1 MCIIQMSAE
10 IKTHS
15 PIKITNEIQ
24 NKTEQ
29 YGLTQQLFDPF
40 SSSPPN
46 SFMSNLK
53 RRMSVYE
60 FFMKDAIRNSE

>member
-1 MCIIQMSAE
+1 MSAE
-10 IKTHS
+10 ITTHS
-15 PIKITNEIQ
+15 PIKIPNEIK

-46 SFMSNLK
+46 SFMSKLK
-53 RRMSVYE
+53 KRMSVYE

>member
-1 MCIIQMSAE
+1 MSSN
-10 IKTHS
+10 IKTQQQ
-15 PIKITNEIQ
+15 PIKMPNEMQ
-24 NKTEQ
+24 TKTEQ

-46 SFMSNLK
+46 SFISNLK

-60 FFMKDAIRNSE
+60 FFIKEAIRNSE

>member
-1 MCIIQMSAE
+1 MSTE
-10 IKTHS
+10 IKTHR
-15 PIKITNEIQ
+15 PIAIPNEIQ

-60 FFMKDAIRNSE
+60 FFMKEAIRNSE

>member
-1 MCIIQMSAE
+1 MSAE
-10 IKTHS
+10 IKTHR
-15 PIKITNEIQ
+15 PIAITNEIQ

-60 FFMKDAIRNSE
+60 FFMKEAIRNSE

>member
-1 MCIIQMSAE
+1 MSEE
-10 IKTHS
+10 IKTHR
-15 PIKITNEIQ
+15 PIAITNEIQ
-24 NKTEQ
+24 SKTEQ

-46 SFMSNLK
+46 LFMSNLK

-60 FFMKDAIRNSE
+60 FFMKEAIRNSE

>member
-1 MCIIQMSAE
+1 MSAE
-10 IKTHS
+10 INTHR
-15 PIKITNEIQ
+15 PITITNEIQ

-60 FFMKDAIRNSE
+60 FFMKEAIRNSE

>member
-1 MCIIQMSAE
+1 MSVE
-10 IKTHS
+10 IKTQT
-15 PIKITNEIQ
+15 PIKMANEVQ

-46 SFMSNLK
+46 LFMSNLK

-60 FFMKDAIRNSE
+60 FFMKEAIRNSE

>member
-1 MCIIQMSAE
+1 MSTIQQ
-10 IKTHS
+10 
-15 PIKITNEIQ
+15 PIKVINELQ
-24 NKTEQ
+24 NKVEQ
-29 YGLTQQLFDPF
+29 YALTQQLFDPF

-46 SFMSNLK
+46 SFISNLK

>member
-1 MCIIQMSAE
+1 MSAE
-10 IKTHS
+10 IKTHI
-15 PIKITNEIQ
+15 PIRINNDTQSKS
-24 NKTEQ
+24 EQ

-46 SFMSNLK
+46 SFISNLK

-60 FFMKDAIRNSE
+60 FLMKDTMRKSE